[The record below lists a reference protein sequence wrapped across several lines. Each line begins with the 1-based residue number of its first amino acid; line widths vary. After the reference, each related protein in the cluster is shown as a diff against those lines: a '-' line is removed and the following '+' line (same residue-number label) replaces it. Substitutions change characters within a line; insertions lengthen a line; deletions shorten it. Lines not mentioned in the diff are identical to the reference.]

1 MVREHHTEVGN
12 PAPIPRERE
21 PGVRGANRKGNRVL
35 LPRARHPIHIGGTTH
50 DPTRR
55 STARNHSRRTTR
67 HARSGTAHDEEHTYL
82 AR

>member
-21 PGVRGANRKGNRVL
+21 PGVRGANRKANRVH
-35 LPRARHPIHIGGTTH
+35 LPRAHT
-50 DPTRR
+50 PTLEEPPMTQHADQQRAI
-55 STARNHSRRTTR
+55 TPGEPPDTPARE
-67 HARSGTAHDEEHTYL
+67 TAHNDEHTYL